1 MMSHWNCGKIRTI
14 SAPTPG
20 KRKIRSEQHA
30 GKKDGAARLIAR
42 AVLPTRYGLFLV
54 YGFSGSKAGTGA
66 IALVCGRGNR
76 KTTPLVRIHSQCLT
90 GDVLTSLRCDC
101 RAQLE
106 FALKEIGQARSGVL
120 LYLPQEG
127 RGIGLM
133 NKLRAYELQDRG
145 MDTVEANERLG
156 FPADPRD
163 YGFSAQVLKRL
174 GMTRIRLLSNNPEK
188 ARQLERSGIRIIQ
201 LVPCRPRVS
210 RVCHG
215 YLRTKKHKM
224 GHLLGDI

>member
-1 MMSHWNCGKIRTI
+1 MMTRRNYGKIQTA
-14 SAPTPG
+14 SALTPR
-20 KRKIRSEQHA
+20 KKKIRSEHP
-30 GKKDGAARLIAR
+30 GEKGGAARLIAR
-42 AVLPTRYGLFLV
+42 AVLPTRYGLFLI
-54 YGFSGSKAGTGA
+54 YSFSGSNPGTGA
-66 IALVCGRGNR
+66 IALVCGRVNH
-76 KTTPLVRIHSQCLT
+76 KTIPLVRIHSQCLT

-106 FALKEIGQARSGVL
+106 FALREIGQAGSGVL

-174 GMTRIRLLSNNPEK
+174 GISRIRLLSNNPEK

-201 LVPCRPRVS
+201 LVPCQPRVS
-210 RVCHG
+210 HVCHG